1 MVTSSGWFYH
11 NSFKWKYQLSA
22 LKKEG
27 LRMTNSV
34 ILSAVRTPF
43 GKFGGAF
50 KGIPAVDLGAEAM
63 KSAISKSGISQ
74 EDIDYIVMGQVLQ
87 AGAGQIPSRQA
98 SIKAGIDWSTGS
110 ETINKV
116 CASSLRAV
124 TMADQMIRSGDSEV
138 VLAGGME
145 SMSNAP
151 FASKDLRW
159 GNRMFN
165 SQMIDLMVHDGL
177 WDAYYNQH
185 MAVNGGYGAEKY
197 GISREAQDEWALR
210 SQQLAAKAIEAGRL
224 EEEIIPI
231 EVPQRKGD
239 SLVISKD
246 EAPRPT
252 TTLTDLQRLPG
263 LFKEGN
269 TVTAGNAP
277 GTNDGASALLIA
289 SEEKAKEL
297 GVTPL
302 ATILGH
308 AECGVETRLIASAP
322 GHAITKLLKDNN
334 LTVEDI
340 DLFEINEAFAA
351 VTLVTQKMLDIPSE
365 KINVNGGA
373 IAFGH
378 PIGATGGRIIG
389 TLVHEMRRRKAK
401 YGIAAI
407 CSGAAQGDAILV
419 RCDY

>member
-1 MVTSSGWFYH
+1 
-11 NSFKWKYQLSA
+11 
-22 LKKEG
+22 
-27 LRMTNSV
+27 MTKSV

-50 KGIPAVDLGAEAM
+50 KAIPAVDLGAEVM
-63 KSAISKSGISQ
+63 KAAVEKSGVSK
-74 EDIDYIVMGQVLQ
+74 EDIDYVVMGQVLQ

-98 SIKAGIDWSTGS
+98 SIKAGLDWSICS

-124 TMADQMIRSGDSEV
+124 TLADQMVRSGDKDI

-151 FASKDLRW
+151 FASKDMRW

-165 SQMIDLMVHDGL
+165 TQMIDLMVNDGL
-177 WDAYYNQH
+177 WDAYYDQH
-185 MAVNGGYGAEKY
+185 MAVNGGYGADKFE
-197 GISREAQDEWALR
+197 ISREAQDEWALR
-210 SQQLAAKAIEAGRL
+210 SQQLAAKAIEAGVL
-224 EEEIIPI
+224 EEEIVSI
-231 EVPQRKGD
+231 EVPQRRGD
-239 SLVISKD
+239 ALVISKD
-246 EAPRPT
+246 EAPRPNT
-252 TTLTDLQRLPG
+252 TIEDLQRLKG
-263 LFKEGN
+263 LFVEGN

-277 GTNDGASALLIA
+277 GTNDGASAVMLA
-289 SEEKAKEL
+289 SEEKAAEL
-297 GVTPL
+297 GIKPL

-322 GHAITKLLKDNN
+322 GHAINKVLEENN
-334 LTVEDI
+334 LTVDDI

-378 PIGATGGRIIG
+378 PIGATGGRIIA

-407 CSGAAQGDAILV
+407 CSGAAQGDAILI

>member
-1 MVTSSGWFYH
+1 
-11 NSFKWKYQLSA
+11 
-22 LKKEG
+22 
-27 LRMTNSV
+27 MTKSV

-50 KGIPAVDLGAEAM
+50 KTIPAVDLGAEVM
-63 KSAISKSGISQ
+63 KAAVEKSGISK
-74 EDIDYIVMGQVLQ
+74 EDIDYVVMGQVLQ
-87 AGAGQIPSRQA
+87 AGVGQIPSRQA
-98 SIKAGIDWSTGS
+98 SIKAGLDWSICS

-124 TMADQMIRSGDSEV
+124 TLADQMVRSGDKDI

-151 FASKDLRW
+151 FASKDMRW

-165 SQMIDLMVHDGL
+165 TQMIDLMVNDGL
-177 WDAYYNQH
+177 WDAYYDQH
-185 MAVNGGYGAEKY
+185 MAVNGGYGADKFE
-197 GISREAQDEWALR
+197 ISRQAQDEWALR
-210 SQQLAAKAIEAGRL
+210 SQQLAAKAIESGVL
-224 EEEIIPI
+224 EEEIVSI
-231 EVPQRKGD
+231 EVPQRRGD
-239 SLVISKD
+239 ALVISKD
-246 EAPRPT
+246 EAPRPNT
-252 TTLTDLQRLPG
+252 TIEDLQRLKG
-263 LFKEGN
+263 LFVEGN

-277 GTNDGASALLIA
+277 GTNDGASAVMVA

-297 GVTPL
+297 GIKPL

-322 GHAITKLLKDNN
+322 GHAIEKVLKEND
-334 LTVEDI
+334 LTVDDI

-378 PIGATGGRIIG
+378 PIGATGGRIIA

-407 CSGAAQGDAILV
+407 CSGAAQGDAILI

>member
-1 MVTSSGWFYH
+1 
-11 NSFKWKYQLSA
+11 
-22 LKKEG
+22 
-27 LRMTNSV
+27 MTKSV

-50 KGIPAVDLGAEAM
+50 KAIPAVDLGAEVM
-63 KSAISKSGISQ
+63 KAAVEKSGVSK
-74 EDIDYIVMGQVLQ
+74 EDIDYVVMGQVLQ

-98 SIKAGIDWSTGS
+98 SIKAGLDWSICS

-124 TMADQMIRSGDSEV
+124 TLADQMVRSGDKDI

-151 FASKDLRW
+151 FASKDMRW

-165 SQMIDLMVHDGL
+165 TQMIDLMVNDGL
-177 WDAYYNQH
+177 WDAYYDQH
-185 MAVNGGYGAEKY
+185 MAVNGGYGADKFE
-197 GISREAQDEWALR
+197 ISREAQDEWALR
-210 SQQLAAKAIEAGRL
+210 SQQLAAKAIEAGVL
-224 EEEIIPI
+224 EEEIVSI
-231 EVPQRKGD
+231 EVPQRRGD
-239 SLVISKD
+239 ALVISKD
-246 EAPRPT
+246 EAPRPNT
-252 TTLTDLQRLPG
+252 TIEDLQRLKG
-263 LFKEGN
+263 LFVEGN

-277 GTNDGASALLIA
+277 GTNDGASAVMVA
-289 SEEKAKEL
+289 SEEKAAEL
-297 GVTPL
+297 GIKPL

-322 GHAITKLLKDNN
+322 GHAINKVLEENN
-334 LTVEDI
+334 LTVDDI

-378 PIGATGGRIIG
+378 PIGATGGRIIA

-407 CSGAAQGDAILV
+407 CSGAAQGDAILI

>member
-1 MVTSSGWFYH
+1 
-11 NSFKWKYQLSA
+11 
-22 LKKEG
+22 
-27 LRMTNSV
+27 MTKSV

-50 KGIPAVDLGAEAM
+50 KTIPAVDLGAGVM
-63 KSAISKSGISQ
+63 KAAVEKSGVSK
-74 EDIDYIVMGQVLQ
+74 EDIDYVVMGQVLQ

-98 SIKAGIDWSTGS
+98 SIKAGLDWSICS

-124 TMADQMIRSGDSEV
+124 TLADQMVRSGDKDI

-151 FASKDLRW
+151 FASKDMRW

-165 SQMIDLMVHDGL
+165 TQMIDLMVNDGL
-177 WDAYYNQH
+177 WDAYYDQH
-185 MAVNGGYGAEKY
+185 MAVNGGYGADKFE
-197 GISREAQDEWALR
+197 ISREAQDEWALR
-210 SQQLAAKAIEAGRL
+210 SQQLAAKAIESGVL
-224 EEEIIPI
+224 EEEIVSI
-231 EVPQRKGD
+231 EVPQRRGD
-239 SLVISKD
+239 ALVISKD
-246 EAPRPT
+246 EAPRPNT
-252 TTLTDLQRLPG
+252 TIEDLQRLKG
-263 LFKEGN
+263 LFVEGN

-277 GTNDGASALLIA
+277 GTNDGASAVMVA

-297 GVTPL
+297 GIKPL

-322 GHAITKLLKDNN
+322 GHAIEKVLKEND
-334 LTVEDI
+334 LTVDDI

-378 PIGATGGRIIG
+378 PIGATGGRIIA

-401 YGIAAI
+401 YGIASI
-407 CSGAAQGDAILV
+407 CSGAAQGDAILI